1 MTTGTG
7 PSAATLATQRLA
19 AQKRMADI
27 NQGPADKSDA
37 AAAAALRA
45 AGLPA
50 TMSTPAGQ
58 GTITQYQ
65 VQRINDLANNMTAS
79 RQTTG
84 YAPQPAAKKTTTSTS
99 SGRSSGGGGGGGGG
113 VPQFTQA
120 QLDWA
125 AQLMQGGRPGALT
138 ANTLDL
144 PDYQGMAMRAF
155 DPSQWN
161 TARTALG
168 EGYNQ
173 DIGTAQGA
181 TSNML
186 NYLNTNYRNPFAQGP
201 QTTMA
206 QAPGM
211 DQQAMGRLMQ
221 GQGVNAYENPQY
233 QQTLNEGRQS
243 DAGLSSLFA
252 ALSGSEDVMQRGR
265 IGNAQQY
272 GTQATDAITAAKRAG
287 DLGLNLGQGQA
298 QAQWQT
304 AADQRAYQ
312 DYQMQQ
318 QIAQQEAQSN
328 WERGNQVQDTNSTN
342 TNSYNNS
349 VLQSLLGLLPQLQSN
364 PNLALPTLQS
374 LGLA

>member
-1 MTTGTG
+1 M
-7 PSAATLATQRLA
+7 AA
-19 AQKRMADI
+19 I
-27 NQGPADKSDA
+27 NQGPADQAEA
-37 AAAAALRA
+37 AAASALRA

-65 VQRINDLANNMTAS
+65 VQRINDLANNQVAS
-79 RQTTG
+79 RNTG
-84 YAPQPAAKKTTTSTS
+84 YAPAVQKKSTGSTS
-99 SGRSSGGGGGGGGG
+99 SSRGYSSGGGGGGGGG
-113 VPQFTQA
+113 VPKFTQA

-144 PDYQGMAMRAF
+144 PDYQGMALRAF

-252 ALSGSEDVMQRGR
+252 ALAGSEDVMQRGR
-265 IGNAQQY
+265 VGNAQQY

-298 QAQWQT
+298 QSQWQT

-328 WERGNQVQDTNSTN
+328 WERQNQVQDTNSTN

-364 PNLALPTLQS
+364 PSLALPTLQS

>member
-1 MTTGTG
+1 MPTG
-7 PSAATLATQRLA
+7 STQTDAQRRA
-19 AQKRMADI
+19 AQLRLQAA
-27 NQGPADKSDA
+27 NEGPADRAQTA
-37 AAAAALRA
+37 AANALRA

-65 VQRINDLANNMTAS
+65 VQRINDLATNM
-79 RQTTG
+79 G
-84 YAPQPAAKKTTTSTS
+84 YRAPQTQQAAPRRTTTTSS
-99 SGRSSGGGGGGGGG
+99 SGGSRGYGGGGGGGGAA
-113 VPQFTQA
+113 VPKFTQA

-125 AQLMQGGRPGALT
+125 AQLMQGARPGALS

-144 PDYQGMAMRAF
+144 PDYQGMALRAF
-155 DPSQWN
+155 DPTMWN
-161 TARTALG
+161 QARTALG

-181 TSNML
+181 TQNML
-186 NYLNTNYRNPFAQGP
+186 NFLNTNYTNAFNNPNATYATAG
-201 QTTMA
+201 

-211 DQQAMGRLMQ
+211 DQAAMQRMMQA
-221 GQGVNAYENPQY
+221 QGVNPALAS
-233 QQTLNEGRQS
+233 QQMEGAAGADQAFGNLWRVLAGNE
-243 DAGLSSLFA
+243 DL
-252 ALSGSEDVMQRGR
+252 MQRNR
-265 IGNAQQY
+265 QANAQQY

-298 QAQWQT
+298 QSAWQT

-318 QIAQQEAQSN
+318 QIAQQEAQAN
-328 WERGNQVQDTNSTN
+328 WERANQIQDVNSQN

-349 VLQSLLGLLPQLQSN
+349 VLSSLLGLLPQLQTN
-364 PNLALPTLQS
+364 PALTLPTLQS